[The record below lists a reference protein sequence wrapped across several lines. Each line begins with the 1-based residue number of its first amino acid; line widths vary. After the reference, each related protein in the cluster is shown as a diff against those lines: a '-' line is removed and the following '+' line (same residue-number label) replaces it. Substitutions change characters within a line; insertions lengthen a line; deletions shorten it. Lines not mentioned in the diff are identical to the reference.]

1 MNIVWF
7 QSALWMALALVA
19 ATASLYITISAALF
33 EIVVGAIAGNTIGL
47 PLNDWINY
55 IAGIGAVVLT
65 FLAGTDIDPHV
76 VKRNF
81 ASSVTIG
88 LMGFFAPYL
97 GCLLLARYGLGWP
110 WPQAQIGG
118 IALSTTSVAVVYAV
132 MVETGYNQTEL
143 GKIILAACFINDVGT
158 VLALGLVFARYGLG
172 WPWPQAQIAGIALS
186 TTSVAVVYAVMVET
200 GYNRTELGKIILA
213 ACFINDVG
221 TVLALGLVFANYNVY
236 LLAFAVVT
244 VAVLAALP
252 WVVPWLFKRIGGRA
266 SEPEIKF
273 IFLVLFVLGGLAN
286 LGKSEAVLPAY
297 LVGMALAPFFMGN
310 RELQLR
316 LRAICF
322 AFLTPFYFLK
332 AGSLIEW
339 QALLAGL
346 GLIGAFLAMKMFT
359 KFVGILPL
367 TRYFKFIPREGMYTT
382 LMMSTGLTFGS
393 ISALFG
399 LTNHIIDQGQYT
411 VLLTAVIGSAVVP
424 TLIAQIW
431 FQPKFEP
438 LEEDA

>member
-1 MNIVWF
+1 MENIWF

-19 ATASLYITISAALF
+19 AMASLWVTISAALF
-33 EIVVGAIAGNTIGL
+33 EIIVGAVAGNTVGL
-47 PLNDWINY
+47 PLTPWIDY
-55 IAGIGAVVLT
+55 IASFGAIVLT

-76 VKRNF
+76 VRKNL

-97 GCLLLARYGLGWP
+97 GCLL
-110 WPQAQIGG
+110 
-118 IALSTTSVAVVYAV
+118 
-132 MVETGYNQTEL
+132 
-143 GKIILAACFINDVGT
+143 
-158 VLALGLVFARYGLG
+158 FARYGLG

-200 GYNRTELGKIILA
+200 GYNRTELGKVILA
-213 ACFINDVG
+213 ACFINDIG
-221 TVLALGLVFANYNVY
+221 TVLALGLVFANYNLY
-236 LLAFAVVT
+236 LLLFVVVT
-244 VAVLAALP
+244 IAVIAALP
-252 WVVPWLFKRIGGRA
+252 WVVPWLFERIGGRT

-273 IFLVLFVLGGLAN
+273 LFLVLFVLGGLAN

-297 LVGMALAPFFMGN
+297 LIGMALAPFFMGQ
-310 RELQLR
+310 RELQRR

-332 AGSLIEW
+332 AGSLI
-339 QALLAGL
+339 QVNALLAGA
-346 GLIGAFLAMKMFT
+346 GLIALFLAIKMAT
-359 KFVGILPL
+359 KFFGILPL
-367 TRYFKFIPREGMYTT
+367 TRYFAFEPREGMYTT

-399 LTNHIIDQGQYT
+399 LTNHIIDQSQYT
-411 VLLTAVIGSAVVP
+411 VLVTGVIGSAVVP
-424 TLIAQIW
+424 TFIAQVW
-431 FQPKFEP
+431 FRPRFEP

>member
-1 MNIVWF
+1 VENIWF
-7 QSALWMALALVA
+7 QSALWMALALLA
-19 ATASLYITISAALF
+19 AMGSLLITISAALF
-33 EIVVGAIAGNTIGL
+33 EIVVGAVAGNTIGL
-47 PLNDWINY
+47 PLTPWINY
-55 IAGIGAVVLT
+55 IAGFGAIVLT

-81 ASSVTIG
+81 GSSVTIG

-97 GCLLLARYGLGWP
+97 GCLLLARYGL
-110 WPQAQIGG
+110 
-118 IALSTTSVAVVYAV
+118 
-132 MVETGYNQTEL
+132 N
-143 GKIILAACFINDVGT
+143 
-158 VLALGLVFARYGLG
+158 
-172 WPWPQAQIAGIALS
+172 WPWPQAQIAGISLS

-213 ACFINDVG
+213 ACYNIYL
-221 TVLALGLVFANYNVY
+221 VL
-236 LLAFAVVT
+236 FAVVT
-244 VAVLAALP
+244 IAAVVALP
-252 WVVPWLFKRIGGRA
+252 WIVPWLFKRIGKRA

-273 IFLVLFVLGGLAN
+273 LFLVLFGLGGLAN
-286 LGKSEAVLPAY
+286 LGQSEAVLPAY
-297 LVGMALAPFFMGN
+297 LVGMALAPFFVAE

-316 LRAICF
+316 MRAICF

-339 QALLAGL
+339 RALIAGAGL
-346 GLIGAFLAMKMFT
+346 IAVFLAMKMAT

-367 TRYFKFIPREGMYTT
+367 TRYFKFDRREGMYTT

-399 LTNHIIDQGQYT
+399 LTNHIIDQDQYT
-411 VLLTAVIGSAVVP
+411 ILLTAVIGSAVVP
-424 TLIAQIW
+424 SLIAQIW
-431 FQPKFEP
+431 FQPRFEP